1 MTKFVGNFMSA
12 LNKLITYQESQ
23 GTGEFLAKVNINL
36 HNISVTIDHLIINVH
51 TDYISIPAKETF
63 RAKNLN

>member
-1 MTKFVGNFMSA
+1 MSA

-36 HNISVTIDHLIINVH
+36 HHIGVTIDYLIINVH
-51 TDYISIPAKETF
+51 TDNFSIPAKETF